1 MLAVYTFWDV
11 IWTMIIFFA
20 WVIYL
25 VWVVML
31 MIDNFRR
38 TDHAGWAK
46 AGWFI
51 FMIFLPIIGPFTYTL
66 ARPAAADYGSES
78 SDYYTGPSASYSPA
92 GELAR
97 LNELRTEGAIT
108 DAEYENLKQRTLSA
122 S

>member
-1 MLAVYTFWDV
+1 MLAAYTFWDV
-11 IWTMIIFFA
+11 MWTMIIFFA

-25 VWVVML
+25 TWVVML

-38 TDHAGWAK
+38 KDHAGGAK

-51 FMIFLPIIGPFTYTL
+51 FMIFLPIIGPFTYTF
-66 ARPAAADYGSES
+66 ARPRDVDYGPES
-78 SDYYTGPSASYSPA
+78 AGYASAGSTSTA
-92 GELAR
+92 DQLAR

-108 DAEYENLKQRTLSA
+108 DAEYESLKQKTIAA